1 MNLPAAYRTKFCF
14 EGRTLYRIDG
24 QPGRLFVRQTYG
36 TLEACLGWPTGG
48 RRFHFERSVE
58 AEAELAHLGW
68 QRPEERDGNSVTAP
82 APCSGE

>member
-24 QPGRLFVRQTYG
+24 ESGRLFLRQTYG
-36 TLEACLGWPTGG
+36 SLEACLDWQTSR
-48 RRFHFERSVE
+48 RRFHFERCVA

-68 QRPEERDGNSVTAP
+68 QSPGERDGERVTAP
-82 APCSGE
+82 APRSGQ